1 MFYFS
6 VYRNYTKTKKPRQA
20 NDGVLSAKEKFCIV
34 LFLNRTKD
42 LFKINKGGDRYAKEK
57 TENGKRKEKQH

>member
-20 NDGVLSAKEKFCIV
+20 NDGVLSAKEKFSFIFFRFLPLFRQTVRV
-34 LFLNRTKD
+34 LRN
-42 LFKINKGGDRYAKEK
+42 
-57 TENGKRKEKQH
+57 